1 VEVTQK
7 IFRTIP
13 HCSSKPSVFHRW
25 VFYFTKMAKEIILTQ
40 GKVAIV
46 DDEDFDYLNQWKWY
60 ASKDRYKFYAVRNI
74 TISKGK
80 QKSISMHR
88 LISNNINTK
97 MHTDHLNGN
106 GLDNRKINLRI
117 CTHSQNLMNSKL
129 RKDSTSGFKGV
140 TYCKRNNKY
149 ASVIKLNRKL
159 IWLGYFIDPI
169 DAARAY
175 NDAALKYHGE
185 FAHINKID

>member
-40 GKVAIV
+40 GKVALV
-46 DDEDFDYLNQWKWY
+46 DDEDYDYLNQWKWHILSKRY
-60 ASKDRYKFYAVRNI
+60 AGTNMKINGKSKSIYLHRFIMKVSKDMQVDHIDNDK
-74 TISKGK
+74 
-80 QKSISMHR
+80 
-88 LISNNINTK
+88 LNNVKT
-97 MHTDHLNGN
+97 
-106 GLDNRKINLRI
+106 NLRI
-117 CTHSQNLMNSKL
+117 CTHTQNMINRPVRSNSK
-129 RKDSTSGFKGV
+129 SGFKGV
-140 TYCKRNNKY
+140 IFYDKLKKYIARIKFNKE
-149 ASVIKLNRKL
+149 IKY
-159 IWLGYFIDPI
+159 LGSFNDPI

-175 NDAALKYHGE
+175 NAAALKYHGE